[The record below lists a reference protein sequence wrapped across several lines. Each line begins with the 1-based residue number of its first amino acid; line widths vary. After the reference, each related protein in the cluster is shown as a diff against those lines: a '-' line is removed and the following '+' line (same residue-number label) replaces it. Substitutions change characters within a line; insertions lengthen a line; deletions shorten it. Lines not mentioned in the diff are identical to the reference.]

1 MQPPTESVILVISL
15 MYLVHETFLCL
26 MEVANV
32 ATVIDNEEAICV
44 KLATHCLLSVI
55 QPLTYNK
62 KGSQIIDRRNG

>member
-1 MQPPTESVILVISL
+1 
-15 MYLVHETFLCL
+15 

-62 KGSQIIDRRNG
+62 KEAKSLTEETDE

>member
-1 MQPPTESVILVISL
+1 
-15 MYLVHETFLCL
+15 MYLVHETLLCL

-55 QPLTYNK
+55 QPLT
-62 KGSQIIDRRNG
+62 